1 VRAAAAP
8 RFDVANREGLA
19 RVHEAGGAVAF
30 HVELST
36 AASLALQFAVLST
49 PNHRPIARQLLRHK
63 HLWP

>member
-1 VRAAAAP
+1 
-8 RFDVANREGLA
+8 
-19 RVHEAGGAVAF
+19 VHEAGGAVAF